1 MRIDWSLLLRLVALG
16 SVLGIA
22 GALIFGFLGRFHP
35 AFDSFSHFRIH
46 LAVLLLIAILPLAA
60 LRYWPEAAFAL
71 LLGTGAIWTTLGGFS
86 DTSARKAGLVADLDA
101 ASMPVFRLMHLN
113 LRYDND
119 RPELVLSAIG
129 EHRPDIVTLTEV
141 SGVWAERLSVLDA
154 TYPHRI
160 VCPPPTH
167 IGGVAILSRRPFV
180 SNPADACGDRGS
192 FANVEVDFAG
202 RRASVVAMHLG
213 WPWPFGQSWHLSR
226 IEDDLPNLADS
237 AILAGDFNAVPWSQT
252 VRRTAELGGLHIV
265 RGIGPTYLD
274 RRLPDALRPW
284 IGLPIDQIM
293 AKGGVVVGK
302 ARALPAV
309 GSDHLPVL
317 VEFSILPQEP
327 EAEVLQA
334 LNSRVI
340 PE

>member
-1 MRIDWSLLLRLVALG
+1 MRVDWSLLLRLAALC
-16 SVLGIA
+16 SVLALA
-22 GALIFGFLGRFHP
+22 GAITFGFLGRLHP
-35 AFDSFSHFRIH
+35 ALDSFSHFRIH
-46 LAVLLLIAILPLAA
+46 LAVLLLIAVLPLAA
-60 LRYWPEAAFAL
+60 LRYWPEAAFAA
-71 LLGTGAIWTTLGGFS
+71 LLGIGAIWTTLGGFS
-86 DTSARKAGLVADLDA
+86 DESARKAGLVADLDS

-113 LRYDND
+113 LRYDNET
-119 RPELVLSAIG
+119 PELVLSAIG
-129 EHRPDIVTLTEV
+129 AHRPDVVTLTEV
-141 SGVWAERLSVLDA
+141 SDAWAERLAVLDA
-154 TYPHRI
+154 AYPHRI

-180 SNPADACGDRGS
+180 SDPAEACGDRGS
-192 FANVEVDFAG
+192 FANVEIDFAG

-213 WPWPFGQSWHLSR
+213 WPWPFGQEWHLSR

-252 VRRTAELGGLHIV
+252 VRRVAELGGLHVV

-293 AKGGVVVGK
+293 AKGGVVVGT
-302 ARALPAV
+302 AHALPAV

-317 VEFSILPQEP
+317 VEFSLLPEEP
-327 EAEVLQA
+327 EADVLQA
-334 LNSRVI
+334 MAK
-340 PE
+340 